1 MAFRFGFCRG
11 GDGTCDCERF
21 TRQAAD
27 GPPICWECTHGM
39 SKHPDATPMEH
50 SPSPLVDPLPPPP
63 SQPRTP
69 ATMPATTSNGKIL
82 GLFRNLTAIQQR
94 TTVPLAARSE
104 ALATFSS
111 QKRAEYKKLAKGPA
125 PANPTKVSQK
135 VHISTGSNYAQSRS
149 DSSSSIF
156 HVSSVAMI
164 VCGIGKDGNLRRPKA
179 PAGKTYFSEVQSMR
193 NRRCFIPSTAGGNV
207 PINSSWSFTDVDK
220 QLREWFPHVFQYLDE
235 HLNRKRGSSGHPHSK
250 MPDWQLL
257 MCHRGLFSIVQVV
270 RPNGSTLM
278 ENKGRGK
285 AGIADSTLWFA
296 SRKAVPDDIYESWN
310 TEPIVVGSDSDSDSY
325 DFSAN
330 DTDVISISGT
340 GSNSGN
346 ASDID
351 VKLSSSMIDLE
362 LDDHSTRAVLL
373 DRGKGVAKQQKT
385 PPRQSGE
392 LSSPLSAHPRAHFS
406 STGKRS
412 CALRSP
418 VQSPPAGKRQK
429 NLLPRP
435 TPLFLPSE
443 SPQLEVPQVSA
454 TPSFVSVSE
463 DDMLLRGRHYPDSPG
478 ASPIINPW
486 VEDLENYPALSLKSF
501 LSLI

>member
-1 MAFRFGFCRG
+1 MSVRSACPLIGLPASMASRFGFCRG
-11 GDGTCDCERF
+11 GEGTCDCERF
-21 TRQAAD
+21 TRQAVD

-39 SKHPDATPMEH
+39 SKHPDTTPMEH
-50 SPSPLVDPLPPPP
+50 SPSPLADPLPPPP

-82 GLFRNLTAIQQR
+82 GLFRNLTAIQHQAAL
-94 TTVPLAARSE
+94 PLDARAE
-104 ALATFSS
+104 ALATLSS
-111 QKRAEYKKLAKGPA
+111 QKKVEYKKLAKGPT
-125 PANPTKVSQK
+125 PANPTKGPQRA
-135 VHISTGSNYAQSRS
+135 HIPTGSNYAQSRS
-149 DSSSSIF
+149 DSSSIF

-164 VCGIGKDGNLRRPKA
+164 ICGIGKDGNLKRTKA

-220 QLREWFPHVFQYLDE
+220 QLREWFPHIFQYLDE
-235 HLNRKRGSSGHPHSK
+235 HSNRKRSSSGHPRSE

-270 RPNGSTLM
+270 YPNGSTLL

-285 AGIADSTLWFA
+285 AGIAESTLWFA
-296 SRKAVPDDIYESWN
+296 SRKAIPDDIYESWN
-310 TEPIVVGSDSDSDSY
+310 TEPIVVGSDSDSESY

-362 LDDHSTRAVLL
+362 LNDHAAHVVLL
-373 DRGKGVAKQQKT
+373 DRGKGAAKQQKT
-385 PPRQSGE
+385 PPRQS
-392 LSSPLSAHPRAHFS
+392 
-406 STGKRS
+406 GKRS

-418 VQSPPAGKRQK
+418 VQSPPAGKRLK
-429 NLLPRP
+429 NVLSRP

-443 SPQLEVPQVSA
+443 SPQFEAPQVSA
-454 TPSFVSVSE
+454 APAFVSVSQ

-478 ASPIINPW
+478 ASPVINPW
-486 VEDLENYPALSLKSF
+486 VEDPENYPALSLKDF
-501 LSLI
+501 LSFI